1 MEDLCEVTL
10 ALGRSPKIRM
20 PGKKGKNYGNNAE
33 NEGEALKKAYQ
44 RNRVRRD
51 KAERR
56 SLFNHQKNKE
66 KRCERRKQQTRGT
79 P

>member
-1 MEDLCEVTL
+1 MRGHPRT
-10 ALGRSPKIRM
+10 RKIAEN
-20 PGKKGKNYGNNAE
+20 PQSQKKKKKYGNNAE

-56 SLFNHQKNKE
+56 NLFNHEKNKE
-66 KRCERRKQQTRGT
+66 KRCETRKQQTRGT